1 MDASATT
8 AEGVL
13 TLNTCP
19 LCRGQDFRLL
29 ATPGHWIGEEV
40 FLPLRGRIG
49 LVRCRS
55 CGLVFVNPR
64 PAPEV
69 LEAFYQGDRYSCHQP
84 AGPGAAVNQ
93 KAAHILEILRHC
105 RPDGHP
111 GRLLDFGC
119 GAGDF
124 IAEAAREGWNARGFE
139 PGTEGRNTCV
149 SRGLRV
155 VGTVQELPSAQFD
168 FIALNHV
175 FEHLGDHAATLQEL
189 QRLLAPG
196 GRVYIEV
203 PNAGSLRAR
212 LSLPLFSR
220 RLGFDERYR
229 AFPIHLCYFDQRT
242 LRRLLESHGFHVE
255 RMLTSGLGIEELLA
269 RPDKRGREKENGGAA
284 AAATA
289 TRPKGGL
296 IRRLVKGAIL
306 GSGLGENLAAIF
318 HPVGSPGS

>member
-1 MDASATT
+1 M
-8 AEGVL
+8 
-13 TLNTCP
+13 
-19 LCRGQDFRLL
+19 
-29 ATPGHWIGEEV
+29 
-40 FLPLRGRIG
+40 
-49 LVRCRS
+49 
-55 CGLVFVNPR
+55 NPR
-64 PAPEV
+64 PSPEA

-93 KAAHILEILRHC
+93 KAAHILEILRC
-105 RPDGHP
+105 CGSDGRP

-124 IAEAAREGWNARGFE
+124 IAEAAREGWDAMGFE
-139 PGTEGRNTCV
+139 PGAEGRNTCL

-155 VGTVQELPSAQFD
+155 VGSVQELPPAQFD
-168 FIALNHV
+168 FITLNHV
-175 FEHLGDHAATLQEL
+175 FEHLSDHAATLQDL
-189 QRLLAPG
+189 RRLLAAG

-229 AFPIHLCYFDQRT
+229 AFPIHLCYFGQRT
-242 LRRLLESHGFHVE
+242 LRRLLESQGFRVE

-269 RPDKRGREKENGGAA
+269 RPDQRGQESPGGAA
-284 AAATA
+284 GNSA
-289 TRPKGGL
+289 RPKGGL

-306 GSGLGENLAAIF
+306 GRGLGENLAAICS
-318 HPVGSPGS
+318 PTSPSGS